1 HAASRSLPTGAAR
14 YRTGVAG
21 RTEPELVVVDDPA
34 EEARRLFLDVA
45 PRTFVLSGGRTP
57 EDFYRLLAATD
68 HAWSGVE
75 VFFGDERCVPR
86 VTLTVPALSGAV
98 IGAFLVQGASKRA
111 MVERLLAGAD
121 IPAARLAPERLLLIA
136 DPAAAPG

>member
-1 HAASRSLPTGAAR
+1 MAAAADPIHPAATSAWRAAGRHAASRSLPTGAAR

-75 VFFGDERCVPR
+75 VFFGDERCVP
-86 VTLTVPALSGAV
+86 
-98 IGAFLVQGASKRA
+98 
-111 MVERLLAGAD
+111 ED
-121 IPAARLAPERLLLIA
+121 DE
-136 DPAAAPG
+136 